1 MSAVASRPVLT
12 IRGVELGVGRP
23 KVIVPLT
30 DAHDSSLI
38 ASAKRIAAS
47 RTDMVEWRVDRYAAR
62 DDHTKVVAMAARIH
76 EIIGE
81 RPLLFTPRT
90 KHEGSDWNPPGD
102 SYRDIIADA
111 CASGTVDMV
120 DVQYLNPAVKRCFEA
135 ARAHRVPII
144 ASNHDFNG
152 TPSAT
157 AIADGLDAMASLGA
171 DIAKMAVMP
180 RKPADVA
187 ALLEATAVAAQT
199 IRVPLITMSMGPLGM
214 ISRLAGQVFGS
225 CATFATL
232 GGEGSAPGQLPL
244 DEVLAVMDLLGRDL

>member
-1 MSAVASRPVLT
+1 MSVVRGRPILK
-12 IRGVELGVGRP
+12 IRQVELGIGRP

-30 DAHDSSLI
+30 DAHDATLI

-62 DDHTKVVAMAARIH
+62 DDHSKVGAMAARLH

-111 CASGTVDMV
+111 CASGAIDMV

-135 ARAHRVPII
+135 ARAHKVPII
-144 ASNHDFNG
+144 ASNHDFAS
-152 TPSAT
+152 TPSAVE
-157 AIADGLDAMASLGA
+157 IADRLDAMASLGA
-171 DIAKMAVMP
+171 DIAKIAVMP
-180 RKPADVA
+180 RKPIDVA
-187 ALLEATAVAAQT
+187 ALLEATAVAAASSK
-199 IRVPLITMSMGPLGM
+199 VPLITMSMGPLGVV
-214 ISRLAGQVFGS
+214 SRLAGEVFGS

-244 DEVLAVMDLLGRDL
+244 DEVLSAMELLGRDL